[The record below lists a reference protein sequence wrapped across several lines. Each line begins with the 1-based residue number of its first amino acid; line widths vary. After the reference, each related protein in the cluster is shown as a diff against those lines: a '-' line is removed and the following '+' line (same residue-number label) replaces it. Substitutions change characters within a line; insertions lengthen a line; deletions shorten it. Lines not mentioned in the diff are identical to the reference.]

1 VARRTYRL
9 HRGFKEPTVVI
20 VGCGGT
26 GGFVA
31 AGVCRLLHGREA
43 RITLVDYDRVE
54 PHNLFRQAFYEGD
67 VGQFKAQVLAE
78 RLARNYGREIGYSVY
93 PWTQESHQGLFRY
106 GTGGLILGCVD
117 NPAARHAI
125 AEGYSDE
132 YSYYTPS
139 GNLQMCPWW
148 VDAGNSEHS
157 GQVRVGNAKSPVRAF
172 YKKDGICTHLPL
184 PTVQE
189 PGLLLPAPEPAAP
202 AMDCAEAVT
211 AGDQSAT
218 INQAMATL
226 VLEMVSRILMGNLTY
241 LAALIDLELGF
252 MRTIPAGPATV
263 ARMTGQDEQT
273 LMAKGSSRLPQPC
286 TNCGRIH

>member
-1 VARRTYRL
+1 MAKRTYRL
-9 HRGFKEPTVVI
+9 ARGFEAPTVAI

-31 AGVCRLLHGREA
+31 EGVCRLLHGREA
-43 RITLVDYDRVE
+43 RISLVDYDRVE
-54 PHNLFRQAFYEGD
+54 PHNLFRQAFYEGN
-67 VGQFKAQVLAE
+67 VGEFKAQVLAE
-78 RLARNYGREIGYSVY
+78 RLCRNYGREIGYSVY
-93 PWTQESHQGLFRY
+93 PWTKESHLRLFGY

-117 NPAARHAI
+117 NPAARRAI
-125 AEGYSDE
+125 ADGYSDG
-132 YSYYTPS
+132 YSS
-139 GNLQMCPWW
+139 SVMNLPMFPWW

-172 YKKDGICTHLPL
+172 YKEGICTHLPL

-189 PGLLLPAPEPAAP
+189 PGLLLPAPEPEAP
-202 AMDCAEAVT
+202 VLDCAEAVA
-211 AGDQSAT
+211 AGDQSVT

-226 VLEMVSRILMGNLTY
+226 VLEMVARILMGNLTY

-252 MRTIPAGPATV
+252 MRTIPVGPATV

-273 LMAKGSSRLPQPC
+273 LMAKGSSRLPRVC
-286 TNCGRIH
+286 GNCGRAH